1 MPADTRKRVYEAIVR
16 EHLAENRQMVFLSG
30 PRQCGKTTLA
40 ESFASNYLTWD
51 DADVRTA
58 IVAGQ
63 AETVRRYGLDKL
75 SSGQRVVVFDEVH
88 KYPRWKGFLKGF
100 FDVYGKG
107 MKIIATGS
115 AKMNVYKR
123 GGDSMMGRYFPYRM
137 HPFSV
142 AELLDASLPG

>member
-51 DADVRTA
+51 DADVRAA

-88 KYPRWKGFLKGF
+88 K
-100 FDVYGKG
+100 
-107 MKIIATGS
+107 
-115 AKMNVYKR
+115 
-123 GGDSMMGRYFPYRM
+123 
-137 HPFSV
+137 
-142 AELLDASLPG
+142 